1 MDEFQIGLVASLDSS
16 KSKQQLNSD
25 IEALKKQLTTVEVQ
39 AKLGKD
45 VVTNLTQQLNAV
57 QINLNNVKVDQT
69 AINNMISQFNT
80 ALGKVNIN
88 LGNINTNGATQSAQK
103 TGQQIGNQ
111 LGNSINQSLQAN
123 LNHVKQDIQNIFSSF
138 SVQKLNN
145 ADIFKNFNLNRAKI
159 DPSVTKDV
167 QSLTAEINKLAR
179 EALKTNSDSAWEG
192 ITQKISNLSDV
203 LNKFGATRDLSGFKE
218 QMDLLDYF
226 QGKKIFVGD
235 KAEAIQST
243 GMSIRELN
251 NQFRNL
257 GVTFTTVENGS
268 TKLDEIWSELF
279 NIKPNFQGIN
289 SFGDQINA
297 VVNELKI
304 AKEAMYGDSNLMPA
318 QRTGATTTYLNTW
331 LEMLE
336 KLSQRIEIL
345 KTEQVNLQNQMAQAS
360 NNATNAVVANQQKQQ
375 QAYQQTGS
383 AIQAV
388 TSNTSVIGNMPKEAS
403 DIGDAKDQ
411 LSQLLQNEKAVIA
424 TTQHFDN
431 DGMMRAFTLNVKRAT
446 GEVESL
452 NYAFRQI
459 TDNNGNVTDTYF
471 ENTSSHLNESGAI
484 KQMEAIEKAFS
495 DYTTKIAKFKSTNA
509 EILSGLDTP
518 LKDFET
524 KLAGLKTGAS
534 TVNEVKSAFNSLNTE
549 AAKITQNFSK
559 QLSPIDRAVSKIANG
574 SETIKGLRAEL
585 KGLDNTPKNL
595 SKELNQCATALQKVK
610 DIEAKEGRTENWSK
624 AYKQWVESI
633 DAVTSKIK
641 TLKKEQSNVASTQ
654 VFNTSDLKANNIAY
668 MSKVHNTIEKQM
680 VEINRLANANGWS
693 GVKVTG
699 VEEASGKIQKLTLT
713 VRDAEGALKQFNMQR
728 EKIQGNGKAQ
738 AGLVQ
743 TGDVKVLETAVQ
755 YAEKLKSIETS
766 MGQFGNTTTSITNLE
781 NSFTKLGLSTD
792 EVSSKMESVKT
803 EYATLQ
809 NMMSSGASS
818 NEIVNQF
825 EKVNSVLKETQN
837 SLKQTKAEYS
847 LLATEYQRLTLANDI
862 EEWNQKNTAAT
873 REVIAQN
880 ETYISSLRDL
890 DVSMTKV
897 EHNNIATSFKQTEN
911 SMRALNKLGASFSN
925 QLRQAI
931 DSFKV
936 WISATTVVMGAV
948 NLIRQI
954 PTVVNEL
961 DTALVDL
968 RKTTTMTDAQLKE
981 FYTDAPSIAKEMG
994 VGTKAIIEQASAWS
1008 RLGYSSKNAATKMA
1022 KYSAMFKTISPGM
1035 NLDEATDGLVS
1046 IMKAFNIGNEN
1057 VDDVVDGIMSKI
1069 NVVGNTQA
1077 VDNSDIVD
1085 FLTRSSSAM
1094 AEANNTLEQTISLG
1108 TAATEITRDSASV
1121 GNALKTISMRVRGY
1135 DEETET
1141 YTGDVEQLSGAI
1153 ANLTK
1158 TTKTPGGISLFTDS
1172 SKQTFKSTYDL
1183 LKEISQ
1189 IYSQLSDKNQAQLLE
1204 VLAGKRQ
1211 GQIVASII
1219 DNFSAAEKSMQSMA
1233 NSAGNAQAE
1242 MDVAMDS
1249 IDAKANKLKQTGVAI
1264 SENLLSRDNAKT
1276 VLEVANGIAEGFEL
1290 ATKHLGLFKTALLG
1304 LSVVGSVKNIGL
1316 FKTTKNDSET
1326 SLSGQKIV
1334 TAFTSRKIA
1343 QEEATKQTAL
1353 DIECL
1358 QKYEAECQKGSV
1370 STETFSNTMKGA
1382 SVEAQKY
1389 AVNIKNGTGSA
1400 QTFATNQ
1407 KAIQTSVSKTG
1418 VASKVAAVG
1427 LNIFK
1432 TALNMGIMLG
1442 VSELITGVI
1451 ELATYSDKL
1460 ADSAQSLG
1468 NDFKDSEND
1477 ISDYKDRIQ
1486 ELNDKINDSSTP
1498 YADVIQARKD
1508 LMTIQNEMIEKY
1520 GDEKGAIEDITNAV
1534 KGQADAFNNL
1544 NMTQYN
1550 KMVNDFNKS
1559 GGIVG
1564 KIQNSFV
1571 GSNFEQM
1578 KEKEKSYSDKIDMS
1592 YNSELDDYIK
1602 SLGAKQVI
1610 SDRGS
1615 YFELNGTLEEVYESM
1630 KSIQEVANQL
1640 GEDKYANRLS
1650 DQINDAQELTD
1661 KYKDM
1666 YDAYVLYE
1674 QVLKDTD
1681 YSSAYQQAMS
1691 DYQNYQK
1698 QATENGLD
1706 SEEAKQA
1713 SEQYAQNM
1721 SKAIQKALENGD
1733 NEVANYFESLYPD
1746 LQSIVETWK
1755 FKAKITPEWD
1765 NGSTNANY
1773 DKKTDKEMKEALGA
1787 FNNAEEIKN
1796 FNSDT
1801 ATKEQQNAMTT
1812 LQKIAEQNFHN
1823 NIDALV
1829 DAAIALYGLETQGEQ
1844 DFIDKLNGKSLSNN
1858 KKKNQ
1863 KRKQEDLTAGA
1874 SATMSNASKKVDNK
1888 TAKEFYNSLTSD
1900 EDKALVVSDDF
1911 NRVLAQQTG
1920 TLENGKYSVNSYTNA
1935 LKQLKDAQDGANGSA
1950 SELSISDSI
1959 TKIDDLQTKMKDLD
1973 NIMADFVSGDGIDV
1987 SNLSGIVDSFQKMK
2001 DAGQDIDMTNVENAI
2016 KQISDASSLK
2026 EAQSALDSLCTEY
2039 VYASGVLDGLTD
2051 SNASLIAE
2059 RLKGIGVANAEQ
2071 IVEQQLEAQ
2080 KLATKVETEGLTD
2093 ATLAEI
2099 QAYMEEKGY
2108 SEQAQQALYQL
2119 LLTKIDIA
2127 NNPINTASDIQQ
2139 LINLANAAG
2148 TASNYVEKL
2157 QRLLNMMN
2165 GINTYTNAA
2174 TDINDAKKQQ
2184 RDEQAYYRHAEKQG
2198 KKSNG
2203 KYETVDEYAL
2213 AKANEYAQAIKNV
2226 TQTKLNANNF
2236 ITKPHYGGGS
2246 ATRKAQD
2253 KANKDKG
2260 SEKEPTKKDY
2270 DWIETL
2276 ISRINRQV
2284 TNLGKTVSAT
2294 YKTWSTRNNAL
2305 AQELGAVNQQISAE
2319 QQAYNKYMQLANSV
2333 GLPEGYASL
2342 VRNGTIDV
2350 STIQD
2355 DDLNNKIE
2363 KYRSY
2368 YESAL
2373 SASDAIQDLQ
2383 DKLAELAKTKFDNIS
2398 SDFEAQ
2404 IDQIKHSTTMYQS
2417 YIDQVEAED
2426 AIPVRSY
2433 YENMIANEQQTI
2445 GRLKDEYSQ
2454 LTNAMNEALN
2464 TGRIQAYSEEWYN
2477 MKASINSVDEA
2488 IQDANKSIIEY
2499 TKSMKELSKTKFNKI
2514 STAYENAS
2522 GFNDHAKNMYNGLI
2536 DQADAEGRFASKDYY
2551 SALMDMEKLNI
2562 KTLTQESNDLHKSL
2576 QEAMNK
2582 GDIEEYSDDW
2592 YEMMGKINDVDEAI
2606 MDANKSLTEY
2616 GNSMRQLDWDLF
2628 DKQEDYISKIQE
2640 ESDFLVDLMS
2650 NQKLYDDDTGKD
2662 TKYATAIKGL
2672 HVVNYD
2678 VYKAQAQDYA
2688 KEIEKINKDLADDPN
2703 NMKLIERKQELIKAQ
2718 QDAIANAS
2726 QEKQAIKSLI
2736 KDGIDAQLDA
2746 LQKLIE
2752 KYKDSLQATK
2762 DLYDYEKNV
2771 KEQTDNLAAL
2781 QKQWQAL
2788 GGDNS
2793 EETQSKI
2800 QQLDQQIK
2808 DAKSDLEDTEYQ
2820 QYLSDQEQLLDTFY
2834 DETEEWLN
2842 SRLDDLDG
2850 LIQQVIDDTNANSG
2864 NISQTITDTTNG
2876 VGYTLTGAMATIWGT
2891 TDTNLTN
2898 NLGSVSNNITGAI
2911 GTIGSGLQ
2919 NIGANTNNAVN
2930 GIKGLVQQLV
2940 DDAKKR
2946 AEAEEAAR
2954 KAAEAAKKAAEEA
2967 KKKAEEA
2974 AKQKTPTVPT
2984 GGTPSGGGGNNGGGN
2999 PSSGGSSSGGSSG
3012 GGNGAWGSWFIHQAD
3027 SYPKNRLDINNSVV
3041 DRLKYRDIKS
3051 DFNTR
3056 KSYFYA
3062 MGGTGNYRG
3071 SASQNR
3077 WMVEQMKAHGY
3088 SKGGTI
3094 GSLIKRT
3101 GEDGFILAR
3110 TGEEILSEK
3119 KLALLRD
3126 ALQYVPQ
3133 NIPSMNITP
3142 TLPKFNGNQNMNV
3155 NIELGGITM
3164 NGVNDVETMGQQIR
3178 DTVSNDVR
3186 TQKFLKTFI
3195 YKDNNEYKKYR

>member
-1 MDEFQIGLVASLDSS
+1 MSEFQIGLVASLDSS

-80 ALGKVNIN
+80 AFSKVNIN

-159 DPSVTKDV
+159 NPSVTKDV

-268 TKLDEIWSELF
+268 TKLDQIWSGLF
-279 NIKPNFQGIN
+279 NIKPNFQGID

-318 QRTGATTTYLNTW
+318 QSTGAITTYLNTW

-336 KLSQRIEIL
+336 KLSQKIEIL

-360 NNATNAVVANQQKQQ
+360 KNATNTVVANQQKQQ

-403 DIGDAKDQ
+403 DIGDAKNQ

-452 NYAFRQI
+452 NYAFRQV

-471 ENTSSHLNESGAI
+471 ENTSSHLNDSGAI
-484 KQMEAIEKAFS
+484 KQIDAIEKAFS

-549 AAKITQNFSK
+549 VAKITQNFSK

-585 KGLDNTPKNL
+585 KGLDNAPKDL
-595 SKELNQCATALQKVK
+595 SKELNQCAKALQKVK
-610 DIEAKEGRTENWSK
+610 DIEANEGRTENWSK
-624 AYKQWVESI
+624 AYKQWAESI

-654 VFNTSDLKANNIAY
+654 VFNTSDLKANNITY
-668 MSKVHNTIEKQM
+668 MSKVHNTIEKHM

-693 GVKVTG
+693 DVKVTG

-766 MGQFGNTTTSITNLE
+766 MGQFGNTTTSIENLE
-781 NSFTKLGLSTD
+781 TSFTKLGFSTD
-792 EVSSKMESVKT
+792 EVSSKMEAVKT

-809 NMMSSGASS
+809 NMMSNGASG

-825 EKVNSVLKETQN
+825 EKVNSVLQETQN

-880 ETYISSLRDL
+880 EIYISSLRDL
-890 DVSMTKV
+890 DVAMTKV

-925 QLRQAI
+925 QFRQAI

-936 WISATTVVMGAV
+936 WVSATTVVMSAV

-981 FYTDAPSIAKEMG
+981 FYTDAPNIAKQMG

-1035 NLDEATDGLVS
+1035 NLDDATDGLVS
-1046 IMKAFNIGNEN
+1046 VMKAFNIGNEN

-1069 NVVGNTQA
+1069 NIVGNTQA
-1077 VDNSDIVD
+1077 VDNSDIVN

-1094 AEANNTLEQTISLG
+1094 AEANNTLEQTIALG
-1108 TAATEITRDSASV
+1108 TAATEITRDSDSV

-1135 DEETET
+1135 DEETEA
-1141 YTGDVEQLSGAI
+1141 YTGDVEQLSGVI

-1158 TTKTPGGISLFTDS
+1158 TAKTPGGISLFTDS
-1172 SKQTFKSTYDL
+1172 SKQTFKSTYVL

-1211 GQIVASII
+1211 GQIVASIV
-1219 DNFSAAEKSMQSMA
+1219 DNFSAAEKSMNSMA

-1249 IDAKANKLKQTGVAI
+1249 IDTKANKLKQTGVAI

-1343 QEEATKQTAL
+1343 QEEAAKQTAL

-1358 QKYEAECQKGSV
+1358 QRYEAECQKGSV
-1370 STETFSNTMKGA
+1370 STETFATTMKGA

-1407 KAIQTSVSKTG
+1407 KAIQTSVTKTG

-1460 ADSAQSLG
+1460 ADSVQSLG

-1520 GDEKGAIEDITNAV
+1520 GDEKGAIEDITNAI

-1544 NMTQYN
+1544 NITQYN
-1550 KMVNDFNKS
+1550 KMVNDFNKT

-1564 KIQNSFV
+1564 KIQNAFV

-1578 KEKEKSYSDKIDMS
+1578 KKNEKSYSDKIDMS
-1592 YNSELDDYIK
+1592 YNSELDNYIK
-1602 SLGAKQVI
+1602 SLGAKQVM

-1615 YFELNGTLEEVYESM
+1615 YFELNGTLEEVYEKM
-1630 KSIQEVANQL
+1630 QSIQEVANQL

-1650 DQINDAQELTD
+1650 DQINDAKELTD

-1681 YSSAYQQAMS
+1681 YSSAYQKAMS

-1698 QATENGLD
+1698 QATENGFD

-1721 SKAIQKALENGD
+1721 SEAIQKALENGD
-1733 NEVANYFESLYPD
+1733 DEVANYFESLYPD

-1755 FKAKITPEWD
+1755 FKAKIIPEWD
-1765 NGSTNANY
+1765 DGSTNDNY

-1796 FNSDT
+1796 FNSET
-1801 ATKEQQNAMTT
+1801 ATNEQKNAMTT

-1823 NIDALV
+1823 DIDALV

-1858 KKKNQ
+1858 KKRN
-1863 KRKQEDLTAGA
+1863 QEDLTAGV
-1874 SATMSNASKKVDNK
+1874 SATMSNATSKSNTTFNNKVDNK

-1950 SELSISDSI
+1950 SELSISDAI

-1973 NIMADFVSGDGIDV
+1973 GIMADFVSGDGIDV

-2001 DAGQDIDMTNVENAI
+2001 DAGQDVDMTNVENAI

-2039 VYASGVLDGLTD
+2039 VYTSGVLDGLTD

-2093 ATLAEI
+2093 ATFAEI

-2246 ATRKAQD
+2246 VTRKAQD
-2253 KANKDKG
+2253 KANKNKN

-2284 TNLGKTVSAT
+2284 SNLGKTVSAT

-2305 AQELGAVNQQISAE
+2305 AQELNAVNGEISTQQA
-2319 QQAYNKYMQLANSV
+2319 AYNKYMQLANSV
-2333 GLPEGYASL
+2333 GLSENYASL

-2350 STIQD
+2350 STIAD
-2355 DDLNNKIE
+2355 DDLNDKIE
-2363 KYRSY
+2363 KYKEY
-2368 YESAL
+2368 YEAAL
-2373 SASDAIQDLQ
+2373 ECSDKVQDLR
-2383 DKLAELAKTKFDNIS
+2383 DNLADLAKTKFDNIS
-2398 SDFEAQ
+2398 SEYEAQ
-2404 IDQIKHSTTMYQS
+2404 LKQIDHSINVYDKMIDTAETQG
-2417 YIDQVEAED
+2417 YIASQK
-2426 AIPVRSY
+2426 Y
-2433 YENMIANEQQTI
+2433 YNALISTEGSNISKLQLQ
-2445 GRLKDEYSQ
+2445 YSS
-2454 LTNAMNEALN
+2454 LTSARNEAMKAGN
-2464 TGRIQAYSEEWYN
+2464 IAKYSEEWYS
-2477 MKASINSVDEA
+2477 MTDSINSVEEA
-2488 IQDANKSIIEY
+2488 IQDANKSLIEY
-2499 TKSMKELSKTKFNKI
+2499 
-2514 STAYENAS
+2514 
-2522 GFNDHAKNMYNGLI
+2522 KNNL
-2536 DQADAEGRFASKDYY
+2536 
-2551 SALMDMEKLNI
+2551 
-2562 KTLTQESNDLHKSL
+2562 
-2576 QEAMNK
+2576 
-2582 GDIEEYSDDW
+2582 
-2592 YEMMGKINDVDEAI
+2592 
-2606 MDANKSLTEY
+2606 
-2616 GNSMRQLDWDLF
+2616 RQVNWDFF
-2628 DKQEDYISKIQE
+2628 DKQEDYISKLQD
-2640 ESDFLVDLMS
+2640 ESDWLIDLITTE
-2650 NQKLYDDDTGKD
+2650 NKLFNSDNGKI
-2662 TKYATAIKGL
+2662 TSSGKAVEGL
-2672 HVVNYD
+2672 HAINYNA
-2678 VYKAQAQDYA
+2678 YMTQADDYA
-2688 KEIEKINKDLADDPN
+2688 KEIKKIDAEIANDPAN
-2703 NMKLIERKQELIKAQ
+2703 TTLIERRQELLEQQRDMIKSAE
-2718 QDAIANAS
+2718 D
-2726 QEKQAIKSLI
+2726 EKSAIKDLVS
-2736 KDGIDAQLDA
+2736 DGYDA
-2746 LQKLIE
+2746 LSKALKKIADNYLDTLNAQ
-2752 KYKDSLQATK
+2752 K
-2762 DLYDYEKNV
+2762 DLYDYAKTIR
-2771 KEQTDNLAAL
+2771 EQTKAVA
-2781 QKQWQAL
+2781 QYEKQLEAIKN
-2788 GGDNS
+2788 DTS
-2793 EETQSKI
+2793 EETKAQI
-2800 QQLDQQIK
+2800 QQIK
-2808 DAKSDLEDTEYQ
+2808 VKLEDAKQDLADSEYNQWISDQQNIVDTFESDLED
-2820 QYLSDQEQLLDTFY
+2820 
-2834 DETEEWLN
+2834 WIN
-2842 SRLDDLDG
+2842 SRLDDLDE
-2850 LIQQVIDDTNANSG
+2850 LVQNVIDQTNTSASEINDVIEKEAG
-2864 NISQTITDTTNG
+2864 D
-2876 VGYTLTGAMATIWGT
+2876 VGYTVSDAISKVMDVDSTNGTNMVNFYDKTFPNEMTTTRNSIDAIKNLLQAMKDAADKKAQEEIKKQQAAQQAISKPASSSSSSS
-2891 TDTNLTN
+2891 NSSSN
-2898 NLGSVSNNITGAI
+2898 SNSSNN
-2911 GTIGSGLQ
+2911 S
-2919 NIGANTNNAVN
+2919 
-2930 GIKGLVQQLV
+2930 
-2940 DDAKKR
+2940 
-2946 AEAEEAAR
+2946 
-2954 KAAEAAKKAAEEA
+2954 
-2967 KKKAEEA
+2967 
-2974 AKQKTPTVPT
+2974 
-2984 GGTPSGGGGNNGGGN
+2984 
-2999 PSSGGSSSGGSSG
+2999 GSSSSNSG
-3012 GGNGAWGSWFIHQAD
+3012 WGSWFVHKAD
-3027 SYPKNRLDINNSVV
+3027 SYPKSKLRINSSIV
-3041 DRLKYRDIKS
+3041 DRLKLHNFDSSQSARAGYYK
-3051 DFNTR
+3051 
-3056 KSYFYA
+3056 A
-3062 MGGTGNYRG
+3062 MGGSGTYVG
-3071 SASQNR
+3071 SASQNT
-3077 WMVEQMKAHGY
+3077 WMISEMRKHGF
-3088 SKGGTI
+3088 KQGGTI
-3094 GSLIKRT
+3094 GKLIRSA
-3101 GEDGFILAR
+3101 GEDGFVLAR
-3110 TGEEILSEK
+3110 TGEEILSKEK
-3119 KLALLRD
+3119 LIMLKD
-3126 ALQYVPQ
+3126 ALQYIPQ
-3133 NIPSMNITP
+3133 NYNIASTS
-3142 TLPKFNGNQNMNV
+3142 LPKFTQKASNSSV
-3155 NIELGGITM
+3155 DVKVDFGGITM
-3164 NGVNDVETMGQQIR
+3164 NGVNNPEEFVTELQKSKRFEKIVQSITVDTAMGKN
-3178 DTVSNDVR
+3178 S
-3186 TQKFLKTFI
+3186 LG
-3195 YKDNNEYKKYR
+3195 KYRF

>member
-1 MDEFQIGLVASLDSS
+1 MNEFQIGLVASLDSS

-25 IEALKKQLTTVEVQ
+25 IEALKKQLTTVEIQ
-39 AKLGKD
+39 AKLGKN

-80 ALGKVNIN
+80 AFSKVNIN

-159 DPSVTKDV
+159 DPSITKDV

-203 LNKFGATRDLSGFKE
+203 LNKFGTTRDLSGFKE

-243 GMSIRELN
+243 GLSIRELN

-268 TKLDEIWSELF
+268 TKLDQIWSELF
-279 NIKPNFQGIN
+279 NIKPNFQGID

-318 QRTGATTTYLNTW
+318 QSTGATATYLNAW

-336 KLSQRIEIL
+336 KLSQKIEIL

-360 NNATNAVVANQQKQQ
+360 NNATNTVVANQQKQQ

-388 TSNTSVIGNMPKEAS
+388 TSNTPVIGNMPKEAS
-403 DIGDAKDQ
+403 DIGDAKNQ

-471 ENTSSHLNESGAI
+471 ENTSSHLNDSGAI
-484 KQMEAIEKAFS
+484 KQIDAIEKAFS

-524 KLAGLKTGAS
+524 KLAGLKAGAN

-585 KGLDNTPKNL
+585 KGLDNAPKDL
-595 SKELNQCATALQKVK
+595 SKELNQCVTALQKVK

-624 AYKQWVESI
+624 AYKQWAESI

-693 GVKVTG
+693 DVKVTG

-743 TGDVKVLETAVQ
+743 TGDVRVLETAVQ

-792 EVSSKMESVKT
+792 EVNSKMESVKT

-809 NMMSSGASS
+809 NMMSNGASG

-825 EKVNSVLKETQN
+825 EKVNSVLAETQN

-890 DVSMTKV
+890 DVAITKV

-925 QLRQAI
+925 QFRQAI

-936 WISATTVVMGAV
+936 WVSATTVVMSAV

-981 FYTDAPSIAKEMG
+981 FYTDAPNIAKQMG
-994 VGTKAIIEQASAWS
+994 IGTKAIIEQASAWS
-1008 RLGYSSKNAATKMA
+1008 RLGYSSKDAATKMA

-1035 NLDEATDGLVS
+1035 SIDDATNGLVS
-1046 IMKAFNIGNEN
+1046 VMKAFNIGNEN

-1069 NVVGNTQA
+1069 NIVGNTQA
-1077 VDNSDIVD
+1077 VDNSDIVN

-1094 AEANNTLEQTISLG
+1094 AEANNTLEQTIALG
-1108 TAATEITRDSASV
+1108 TAATEITRDSDSV

-1135 DEETET
+1135 DEETEA
-1141 YTGDVEQLSGAI
+1141 YTGDVEQLSGVI

-1158 TTKTPGGISLFTDS
+1158 TAKTPGGISLFTDS
-1172 SKQTFKSTYDL
+1172 SKQTFKSTYVL

-1204 VLAGKRQ
+1204 ALAGKRQ

-1334 TAFTSRKIA
+1334 TAFTARKIA
-1343 QEEATKQTAL
+1343 QEEATRQL
-1353 DIECL
+1353 EIDIQCL
-1358 QKYEAECQKGSV
+1358 RNYEAECQKGSV

-1382 SVEAQKY
+1382 SIEAQKY
-1389 AVNIKNGTGSA
+1389 ATNIKNGTGSA

-1407 KAIQTSVSKTG
+1407 KAIQTSVTKTG

-1477 ISDYKDRIQ
+1477 ISGYKDRIQ

-1520 GDEKGAIEDITNAV
+1520 GDEKGAIEDITNAI

-1550 KMVNDFNKS
+1550 KMVNDFNKT

-1564 KIQNSFV
+1564 KIQNAFA

-1578 KEKEKSYSDKIDMS
+1578 KKNEKSYSDKIDMS
-1592 YNSELDDYIK
+1592 YNSDLDNYIK

-1615 YFELNGTLEEVYESM
+1615 YFELNGTLEEVYEKM

-1681 YSSAYQQAMS
+1681 YSSAYQKAMS

-1706 SEEAKQA
+1706 SEEAKKA

-1721 SKAIQKALENGD
+1721 SEAIQKAIENGD
-1733 NEVANYFESLYPD
+1733 DEVANYFESLYPD

-1765 NGSTNANY
+1765 DGSTNDNY
-1773 DKKTDKEMKEALGA
+1773 DKETDKEMKEALGV
-1787 FNNAEEIKN
+1787 FNNAEEIKS
-1796 FNSDT
+1796 FNSET
-1801 ATKEQQNAMTT
+1801 ATKEQKNAMTT

-1823 NIDALV
+1823 DIDALV

-1858 KKKNQ
+1858 KK
-1863 KRKQEDLTAGA
+1863 RKQEDNLTAGA
-1874 SATMSNASKKVDNK
+1874 SATMSNATSKSNITSNNKVDNK

-1935 LKQLKDAQDGANGSA
+1935 LKQLKDAQDGANDSA
-1950 SELSISDSI
+1950 SELSISDAI

-1973 NIMADFVSGDGIDV
+1973 GIMADFVSGDGIDV

-2001 DAGQDIDMTNVENAI
+2001 DAGQDVDMTNVENAI

-2080 KLATKVETEGLTD
+2080 KLATKIETEGLTD

-2099 QAYMEEKGY
+2099 QAYMDEQGY

-2119 LLTKIDIA
+2119 LLTKIDIN

-2148 TASNYVEKL
+2148 AAKNYVLAL
-2157 QRLLNMMN
+2157 QNILANLGAKTPKKYVNS
-2165 GINTYTNAA
+2165 A
-2174 TDINDAKKQQ
+2174 TDSNSMKQETILKQKMKNYDTVEDWGYADATKIFNYIQS
-2184 RDEQAYYRHAEKQG
+2184 D
-2198 KKSNG
+2198 
-2203 KYETVDEYAL
+2203 
-2213 AKANEYAQAIKNV
+2213 IKNN
-2226 TQTKLNANNF
+2226 KLNANNF

-2246 ATRKAQD
+2246 STRSAQN
-2253 KANKDKG
+2253 KANKSGGSGSKGGGSG

-2284 TNLGKTVSAT
+2284 SNLGKTVSAT

-2305 AQELGAVNQQISAE
+2305 AQELNTVNGEISTQQA
-2319 QQAYNKYMQLANSV
+2319 AYNKYMQLANSV
-2333 GLPEGYASL
+2333 GLSENYASL
-2342 VRNGTIDV
+2342 VRNGTLDV

-2363 KYRSY
+2363 KYQNY
-2368 YESAL
+2368 YNKAL
-2373 SASDAIQDLQ
+2373 EASDAVQDLQ
-2383 DKLAELAKTKFDNIS
+2383 DKLAELAKTKFDNVNS
-2398 SDFEAQ
+2398 EYEAQ
-2404 IDQIKHSTTMYQS
+2404 LKQIDHSINVYDKMIDTAETQG
-2417 YIDQVEAED
+2417 YIASQK
-2426 AIPVRSY
+2426 Y
-2433 YENMIANEQQTI
+2433 YNALISTESSNISKLQLQ
-2445 GRLKDEYSQ
+2445 YSS
-2454 LTNAMNEALN
+2454 LTSARNEAMKAGN
-2464 TGRIQAYSEEWYN
+2464 ISKYSEEWYS
-2477 MKASINSVDEA
+2477 MTDSINSVEEA
-2488 IQDANKSIIEY
+2488 IQDANKSLIEY
-2499 TKSMKELSKTKFNKI
+2499 
-2514 STAYENAS
+2514 
-2522 GFNDHAKNMYNGLI
+2522 KNNL
-2536 DQADAEGRFASKDYY
+2536 
-2551 SALMDMEKLNI
+2551 
-2562 KTLTQESNDLHKSL
+2562 
-2576 QEAMNK
+2576 
-2582 GDIEEYSDDW
+2582 
-2592 YEMMGKINDVDEAI
+2592 
-2606 MDANKSLTEY
+2606 
-2616 GNSMRQLDWDLF
+2616 RQVKWDFF
-2628 DKQEDYISKIQE
+2628 DKQEDYISKLQD
-2640 ESDFLVDLMS
+2640 ESDWLIDLITTE
-2650 NQKLYDDDTGKD
+2650 NKLFNSDNGKI
-2662 TKYATAIKGL
+2662 TSSGKAVEGL
-2672 HVVNYD
+2672 HAINYNA
-2678 VYKAQAQDYA
+2678 YMTQADDYA
-2688 KEIEKINKDLADDPN
+2688 KEIKKIDAEIANDPAN
-2703 NMKLIERKQELIKAQ
+2703 TTLIERRQELLEQQRDMIKSAE
-2718 QDAIANAS
+2718 D
-2726 QEKQAIKSLI
+2726 EKSAIKDLVS
-2736 KDGIDAQLDA
+2736 DGYDALSEALKKIADNYLDA
-2746 LQKLIE
+2746 LNAQ
-2752 KYKDSLQATK
+2752 K
-2762 DLYDYEKNV
+2762 DLYDYAKTIR
-2771 KEQTDNLAAL
+2771 EQTKAVA
-2781 QKQWQAL
+2781 QYEKQLEAIKN
-2788 GGDNS
+2788 DTS
-2793 EETQSKI
+2793 EETKAQI
-2800 QQLDQQIK
+2800 QQIK
-2808 DAKSDLEDTEYQ
+2808 VKLEDAKQDLADSEYNQWISDQQNIVDTFESELED
-2820 QYLSDQEQLLDTFY
+2820 
-2834 DETEEWLN
+2834 WIN
-2842 SRLDDLDG
+2842 SRLDDLDE
-2850 LIQQVIDDTNANSG
+2850 LVQNVIDQTNTSASEINDVIEKEAG
-2864 NISQTITDTTNG
+2864 D
-2876 VGYTLTGAMATIWGT
+2876 VGYTVSDAISKVMDVDSTNGTNMVNFYDKTFPNEMTTTRNSIDAIKNLLQAM
-2891 TDTNLTN
+2891 
-2898 NLGSVSNNITGAI
+2898 
-2911 GTIGSGLQ
+2911 
-2919 NIGANTNNAVN
+2919 
-2930 GIKGLVQQLV
+2930 K
-2940 DDAKKR
+2940 DA
-2946 AEAEEAAR
+2946 AD
-2954 KAAEAAKKAAEEA
+2954 KKAREEI
-2967 KKKAEEA
+2967 KRQQA
-2974 AKQKTPTVPT
+2974 AQQAISRPA
-2984 GGTPSGGGGNNGGGN
+2984 
-2999 PSSGGSSSGGSSG
+2999 SSSSSSSSSFNSNSSNSGSSSGSSG
-3012 GGNGAWGSWFIHQAD
+3012 WGSWFVHKAD
-3027 SYPKNRLDINNSVV
+3027 SYPKSKLRINSSIV
-3041 DRLKYRDIKS
+3041 DRLKLHNFDSSQSARSGYYK
-3051 DFNTR
+3051 
-3056 KSYFYA
+3056 A
-3062 MGGTGNYRG
+3062 MGGSGTYVG
-3071 SASQNR
+3071 SASQNN
-3077 WMVEQMKAHGY
+3077 WMISEMKKHGF
-3088 SKGGTI
+3088 KQGGTI
-3094 GSLIKRT
+3094 GKLIRST
-3101 GEDGFILAR
+3101 GEDGFVLAR
-3110 TGEEILSEK
+3110 TGEEILSKEK
-3119 KLALLRD
+3119 LIMLKD
-3126 ALQYVPQ
+3126 ALQYIPQ
-3133 NIPSMNITP
+3133 NFNIASTS
-3142 TLPKFNGNQNMNV
+3142 LPKFTQKASNSSV
-3155 NIELGGITM
+3155 DVKVDFGGITM
-3164 NGVNDVETMGQQIR
+3164 NGVNNPEEFVTELQKSKRFEKIVQSITVDTAMGKN
-3178 DTVSNDVR
+3178 S
-3186 TQKFLKTFI
+3186 LG
-3195 YKDNNEYKKYR
+3195 KYRF

>member
-624 AYKQWVESI
+624 AYKQWAESI

-880 ETYISSLRDL
+880 ERYISSLRDL
-890 DVSMTKV
+890 DVAMTKV

-981 FYTDAPSIAKEMG
+981 FYTDAPNIAKEMG
-994 VGTKAIIEQASAWS
+994 VTTKSIIEQASAWS

-1035 NLDEATDGLVS
+1035 SLDDATDGLVS
-1046 IMKAFNIGNEN
+1046 VMKAFNIGNEN

-1094 AEANNTLEQTISLG
+1094 AEANNTLEQTIALG
-1108 TAATEITRDSASV
+1108 TAATEITRGSDSV

-1135 DEETET
+1135 DEQTEA

-1158 TTKTPGGISLFTDS
+1158 TAKTPGGISLFTDS

-1290 ATKHLGLFKTALLG
+1290 ATMHLGLFKTALLG

-1358 QKYEAECQKGSV
+1358 QRYEAECQKGSV
-1370 STETFSNTMKGA
+1370 STETFATTMKGA

-1407 KAIQTSVSKTG
+1407 KAIQTSVAKTG

-1460 ADSAQSLG
+1460 AESAQSLG

-1615 YFELNGTLEEVYESM
+1615 YFELNGTLQEVYESM

-1721 SKAIQKALENGD
+1721 SEAIQKALENGD
-1733 NEVANYFESLYPD
+1733 DEVVNYFESLYPD

-1801 ATKEQQNAMTT
+1801 ATKEQKNAMTT

-1823 NIDALV
+1823 DIDALV

-2016 KQISDASSLK
+2016 KQISDASSLS

-2184 RDEQAYYRHAEKQG
+2184 RDEQAYYRHADKQG

-2260 SEKEPTKKDY
+2260 SGSEKEPTKKDY

-2284 TNLGKTVSAT
+2284 SNLGKTVSAT

-2355 DDLNNKIE
+2355 DDLNDKIE
-2363 KYRSY
+2363 KYKSY

-2373 SASDAIQDLQ
+2373 SASDVVQDLQ

-2606 MDANKSLTEY
+2606 MAANKSLTEY

-2718 QDAIANAS
+2718 QDAIANANN
-2726 QEKQAIKSLI
+2726 ERDAIKSLI

-2746 LQKLIE
+2746 LQKLID

-2781 QKQWQAL
+2781 QKQRQAL

-2808 DAKSDLEDTEYQ
+2808 DAKSDLKDTEYQ

-2834 DETEEWLN
+2834 DW
-2842 SRLDDLDG
+2842 
-2850 LIQQVIDDTNANSG
+2850 
-2864 NISQTITDTTNG
+2864 NIHYILVRYIPKGCN
-2876 VGYTLTGAMATIWGT
+2876 
-2891 TDTNLTN
+2891 
-2898 NLGSVSNNITGAI
+2898 VS
-2911 GTIGSGLQ
+2911 
-2919 NIGANTNNAVN
+2919 
-2930 GIKGLVQQLV
+2930 
-2940 DDAKKR
+2940 
-2946 AEAEEAAR
+2946 
-2954 KAAEAAKKAAEEA
+2954 
-2967 KKKAEEA
+2967 
-2974 AKQKTPTVPT
+2974 
-2984 GGTPSGGGGNNGGGN
+2984 
-2999 PSSGGSSSGGSSG
+2999 
-3012 GGNGAWGSWFIHQAD
+3012 F
-3027 SYPKNRLDINNSVV
+3027 
-3041 DRLKYRDIKS
+3041 
-3051 DFNTR
+3051 
-3056 KSYFYA
+3056 
-3062 MGGTGNYRG
+3062 
-3071 SASQNR
+3071 
-3077 WMVEQMKAHGY
+3077 
-3088 SKGGTI
+3088 
-3094 GSLIKRT
+3094 
-3101 GEDGFILAR
+3101 
-3110 TGEEILSEK
+3110 
-3119 KLALLRD
+3119 
-3126 ALQYVPQ
+3126 
-3133 NIPSMNITP
+3133 
-3142 TLPKFNGNQNMNV
+3142 
-3155 NIELGGITM
+3155 
-3164 NGVNDVETMGQQIR
+3164 
-3178 DTVSNDVR
+3178 
-3186 TQKFLKTFI
+3186 
-3195 YKDNNEYKKYR
+3195 

>member
-1 MDEFQIGLVASLDSS
+1 MSEFQIGLVASLDSS

-268 TKLDEIWSELF
+268 TKLDQIWSELF

-345 KTEQVNLQNQMAQAS
+345 KTEQTNLQNQMAQAS
-360 NNATNAVVANQQKQQ
+360 NNATNTVVANQQKQQ

-383 AIQAV
+383 AIQAA

-446 GEVESL
+446 GEIESL

-471 ENTSSHLNESGAI
+471 ENTSSHLNDSGAI
-484 KQMEAIEKAFS
+484 KQIEVIEKAFS

-534 TVNEVKSAFNSLNTE
+534 TVNEVKSALNSLNTE

-574 SETIKGLRAEL
+574 AEIIKGLRAEL
-585 KGLDNTPKNL
+585 KGLDNAPKDL
-595 SKELNQCATALQKVK
+595 SKELNQCAKSLQKVK
-610 DIEAKEGRTENWSK
+610 DIEANEGRTENWSK
-624 AYKQWVESI
+624 AYKQWAESI

-693 GVKVTG
+693 DVKVTG

-792 EVSSKMESVKT
+792 EISSKMEAVKT

-809 NMMSSGASS
+809 NMMGSGASG

-825 EKVNSVLKETQN
+825 EKVNSVLAETQN
-837 SLKQTKAEYS
+837 SFKQTKAEYS

-890 DVSMTKV
+890 DVAMTKV

-925 QLRQAI
+925 QFRQAI

-981 FYTDAPSIAKEMG
+981 FYTDAPKIAKEMG

-1135 DEETET
+1135 DEQTEA

-1158 TTKTPGGISLFTDS
+1158 TAKTPGGISLFTDS

-1233 NSAGNAQAE
+1233 DSAGNAQAE

-1276 VLEVANGIAEGFEL
+1276 VLEAANGIAEGFEL

-1304 LSVVGSVKNIGL
+1304 LSVVESVKNIGL

-1358 QKYEAECQKGSV
+1358 QRYEAECQKGSV
-1370 STETFSNTMKGA
+1370 STETFATTMKGA

-1407 KAIQTSVSKTG
+1407 KAIQTSVAKTG

-1460 ADSAQSLG
+1460 AESAQSLG

-1755 FKAKITPEWD
+1755 FKAKITPEWG

-1801 ATKEQQNAMTT
+1801 ATKEQKNAMTT

-1823 NIDALV
+1823 DIDVLV

-1863 KRKQEDLTAGA
+1863 KRKQEDNLTAGA
-1874 SATMSNASKKVDNK
+1874 SATTSNATSNKISTK

-1911 NRVLAQQTG
+1911 NRVLVQQTG
-1920 TLENGKYSVNSYTNA
+1920 TLENGKYSVDSYTNA
-1935 LKQLKDAQDGANGSA
+1935 LKQLKDAQDGANDSA

-1973 NIMADFVSGDGIDV
+1973 GIMADFVSGDGIDV

-2016 KQISDASSLK
+2016 KQISDASSLS

-2039 VYASGVLDGLTD
+2039 VYASGILDNVTESNAALIAKQLEGIGVTNAQTLVNARLEAQSLATANGIDDLTNAD
-2051 SNASLIAE
+2051 YSSIASLISLGEASDE
-2059 RLKGIGVANAEQ
+2059 ATSYLA
-2071 IVEQQLEAQ
+2071 QLAMAQ
-2080 KLATKVETEGLTD
+2080 FDITK
-2093 ATLAEI
+2093 
-2099 QAYMEEKGY
+2099 
-2108 SEQAQQALYQL
+2108 
-2119 LLTKIDIA
+2119 
-2127 NNPINTASDIQQ
+2127 NPINSKSDVDQI
-2139 LINLANAAG
+2139 IAIANAAG
-2148 TASNYVEKL
+2148 ASTTYVNALRTALNNLVGAKTKALGVATTKSKHEAFNNGGGGTLLDLAHSGSAVQISAGKATSGTLLETVNYESLVDQALSNI
-2157 QRLLNMMN
+2157 RD
-2165 GINTYTNAA
+2165 
-2174 TDINDAKKQQ
+2174 DINKNKLKASD
-2184 RDEQAYYRHAEKQG
+2184 YYSK
-2198 KKSNG
+2198 
-2203 KYETVDEYAL
+2203 
-2213 AKANEYAQAIKNV
+2213 
-2226 TQTKLNANNF
+2226 
-2236 ITKPHYGGGS
+2236 YGGGS
-2246 ATRKAQD
+2246 STKSAQN
-2253 KANKDKG
+2253 KANKSGGSGNKGSG

-2319 QQAYNKYMQLANSV
+2319 QQAYSKYMQLANSV

-2355 DDLNNKIE
+2355 DDLNDKIE

-2477 MKASINSVDEA
+2477 MRASINSVDEA

-2536 DQADAEGRFASKDYY
+2536 DQADAEGRFASNDYY

-2718 QDAIANAS
+2718 QDAITNANN
-2726 QEKQAIKSLI
+2726 ERDAIKSLI
-2736 KDGIDAQLDA
+2736 KDSYDAQLDA
-2746 LQKLIE
+2746 LQKLID

-2781 QKQWQAL
+2781 QKQRQAL

-2808 DAKSDLEDTEYQ
+2808 DAKSDLKDTEYQ

-2834 DETEEWLN
+2834 DW
-2842 SRLDDLDG
+2842 
-2850 LIQQVIDDTNANSG
+2850 
-2864 NISQTITDTTNG
+2864 NIHYILVRYIPKGCN
-2876 VGYTLTGAMATIWGT
+2876 
-2891 TDTNLTN
+2891 
-2898 NLGSVSNNITGAI
+2898 VS
-2911 GTIGSGLQ
+2911 
-2919 NIGANTNNAVN
+2919 
-2930 GIKGLVQQLV
+2930 
-2940 DDAKKR
+2940 
-2946 AEAEEAAR
+2946 
-2954 KAAEAAKKAAEEA
+2954 
-2967 KKKAEEA
+2967 
-2974 AKQKTPTVPT
+2974 
-2984 GGTPSGGGGNNGGGN
+2984 
-2999 PSSGGSSSGGSSG
+2999 
-3012 GGNGAWGSWFIHQAD
+3012 F
-3027 SYPKNRLDINNSVV
+3027 
-3041 DRLKYRDIKS
+3041 
-3051 DFNTR
+3051 
-3056 KSYFYA
+3056 
-3062 MGGTGNYRG
+3062 
-3071 SASQNR
+3071 
-3077 WMVEQMKAHGY
+3077 
-3088 SKGGTI
+3088 
-3094 GSLIKRT
+3094 
-3101 GEDGFILAR
+3101 
-3110 TGEEILSEK
+3110 
-3119 KLALLRD
+3119 
-3126 ALQYVPQ
+3126 
-3133 NIPSMNITP
+3133 
-3142 TLPKFNGNQNMNV
+3142 
-3155 NIELGGITM
+3155 
-3164 NGVNDVETMGQQIR
+3164 
-3178 DTVSNDVR
+3178 
-3186 TQKFLKTFI
+3186 
-3195 YKDNNEYKKYR
+3195 

>member
-1 MDEFQIGLVASLDSS
+1 MSEFQIGLVASLDSS

-80 ALGKVNIN
+80 AFSKVNIN

-103 TGQQIGNQ
+103 TGQHIGNQ

-159 DPSVTKDV
+159 DPSITKDV

-203 LNKFGATRDLSGFKE
+203 LNKFGTTRDLSGFKE

-243 GMSIRELN
+243 GLSIRELN

-268 TKLDEIWSELF
+268 TKLDQIWSELF

-289 SFGDQINA
+289 SFGDQINV

-318 QRTGATTTYLNTW
+318 QSTGATTTYLNTW

-345 KTEQVNLQNQMAQAS
+345 KTEQANLQNQMAQAS
-360 NNATNAVVANQQKQQ
+360 NNATNTVVANQQKQQ
-375 QAYQQTGS
+375 QAYQQT
-383 AIQAV
+383 AQAV
-388 TSNTSVIGNMPKEAS
+388 QAITSDQSVIKSGVGARAFDNV
-403 DIGDAKDQ
+403 DQAKQYFTDLMQ
-411 LSQLLQNEKAVIA
+411 SEKAVIA
-424 TTQHFDN
+424 TTERFGEN
-431 DGMMRAFTLNVKRAT
+431 NGLTAFSVNIKRAT

-452 NYAFRQI
+452 RYVI
-459 TDNNGNVTDTYF
+459 DSIKDDSGNVLSTFYRP
-471 ENTSSHLNESGAI
+471 SSSQLNDAGAI
-484 KQMEAIEKAFS
+484 KQIESIERAFS
-495 DYTTKIAKFKSTNA
+495 DYETRLAKFKSTNS

-518 LKDFET
+518 LKDFES
-524 KLAGLKTGAS
+524 KLSGLKNGVS
-534 TVNEVKSAFNSLNTE
+534 TINEVKTSFNALNSE

-559 QLSPIDRAVSKIANG
+559 QLSPIDRAVSKIAQG
-574 SETIKGLRAEL
+574 DEAIKSLRADF
-585 KGLDNTPKNL
+585 KGLDNAPKEIN
-595 SKELNQCATALQKVK
+595 KELNTCATLLQKVK
-610 DIEAKEGRTENWSK
+610 SIESQEGRTENWSK
-624 AYKQWVESI
+624 AYKDWASAI
-633 DAVTSKIK
+633 DSVSAKLN

-654 VFNTSDLKANNIAY
+654 IFNTSDLKANNVAY
-668 MSKVHNTIEKQM
+668 MSKVYNTIEKQM
-680 VEINRLANANGWS
+680 VEINRLANVKGWS
-693 GVKVTG
+693 DVKVSG

-743 TGDVKVLETAVQ
+743 TGDVRVLETAVQ
-755 YAEKLKSIETS
+755 YAEKLKSIEIS
-766 MGQFGNTTTSITNLE
+766 MGQFGNTTTSIANLE
-781 NSFTKLGLSTD
+781 TSFTKLGLSTD
-792 EVSSKMESVKT
+792 EVSSKMEAVKT

-809 NMMSSGASS
+809 NMMSNGASG

-825 EKVNSVLKETQN
+825 EKVNSVLAETQN

-890 DVSMTKV
+890 DVAMTKV

-925 QLRQAI
+925 QFRQAI

-936 WISATTVVMGAV
+936 WVSATTVVMSAV

-981 FYTDAPSIAKEMG
+981 FYTDAPNIAKQMG
-994 VGTKAIIEQASAWS
+994 IGTKAIIEQASAWS
-1008 RLGYSSKNAATKMA
+1008 RLGYSSKDAATKMA

-1035 NLDEATDGLVS
+1035 SIDDATNGLVS
-1046 IMKAFNIGNEN
+1046 VMKAFNIGNEN

-1069 NVVGNTQA
+1069 NIVGNTQA
-1077 VDNSDIVD
+1077 VDNSDIVN

-1094 AEANNTLEQTISLG
+1094 AEANNTLEQTIALG
-1108 TAATEITRDSASV
+1108 TAATEITRDSDSV

-1135 DEETET
+1135 DEETEA
-1141 YTGDVEQLSGAI
+1141 YTGDVEQLSGVI

-1158 TTKTPGGISLFTDS
+1158 TAKTPGGISLFTDS
-1172 SKQTFKSTYDL
+1172 SKQTFKSTYKL

-1204 VLAGKRQ
+1204 ALAGKRQ
-1211 GQIVASII
+1211 GQIVASIV

-1276 VLEVANGIAEGFEL
+1276 VLEVTNGIAEGFEL

-1334 TAFTSRKIA
+1334 TALTSRKIA

-1358 QKYEAECQKGSV
+1358 QRYEAECQKGSV
-1370 STETFSNTMKGA
+1370 STETFATTMKGA

-1407 KAIQTSVSKTG
+1407 KAIQTSVTKTG

-1477 ISDYKDRIQ
+1477 ISGYKDRIQ

-1520 GDEKGAIEDITNAV
+1520 GDEKGAIEDITNAI

-1550 KMVNDFNKS
+1550 KMVNDFNKT

-1564 KIQNSFV
+1564 KIQNAFA

-1578 KEKEKSYSDKIDMS
+1578 KKNEKSYSDKIDMS
-1592 YNSELDDYIK
+1592 YNSDLDNYIK

-1615 YFELNGTLEEVYESM
+1615 YFELNGTLEEVYEKM

-1681 YSSAYQQAMS
+1681 YSSAYQKAMS

-1706 SEEAKQA
+1706 SEEAKKA

-1721 SKAIQKALENGD
+1721 SEAIQKAIENGD
-1733 NEVANYFESLYPD
+1733 DEVANYFESLYPD

-1765 NGSTNANY
+1765 DGSTNDNY
-1773 DKKTDKEMKEALGA
+1773 DKETDKEMKEALGV
-1787 FNNAEEIKN
+1787 FNNAEEIKS
-1796 FNSDT
+1796 FNSET
-1801 ATKEQQNAMTT
+1801 ATKEQKNAMTT

-1823 NIDALV
+1823 DIDALV

-1858 KKKNQ
+1858 KK
-1863 KRKQEDLTAGA
+1863 RKQEDNLTAGA
-1874 SATMSNASKKVDNK
+1874 SATMSNATSKSNITSNNKVDNK

-1935 LKQLKDAQDGANGSA
+1935 LKQLKDAQDGANDSA
-1950 SELSISDSI
+1950 SELSISDAI

-1973 NIMADFVSGDGIDV
+1973 GIMADFVSGDGIDV

-2001 DAGQDIDMTNVENAI
+2001 DAGQDVDMTNVENAI

-2080 KLATKVETEGLTD
+2080 KLATKIETEGLTD

-2099 QAYMEEKGY
+2099 QAYMDEQGY

-2119 LLTKIDIA
+2119 LLTKIDIN

-2148 TASNYVEKL
+2148 AAKNYVLAL
-2157 QRLLNMMN
+2157 QNILANLGAKTPKKYVNS
-2165 GINTYTNAA
+2165 A
-2174 TDINDAKKQQ
+2174 TDSNSMKQETILKQKMKNYDTVEDWGYADATKIFNYIQS
-2184 RDEQAYYRHAEKQG
+2184 D
-2198 KKSNG
+2198 
-2203 KYETVDEYAL
+2203 
-2213 AKANEYAQAIKNV
+2213 IKNN
-2226 TQTKLNANNF
+2226 KLNANNF

-2246 ATRKAQD
+2246 STRSAQN
-2253 KANKDKG
+2253 KANKSGGSGSKG
-2260 SEKEPTKKDY
+2260 GGSGSKKEPTKKDY

-2284 TNLGKTVSAT
+2284 SNLGKTVSAT

-2305 AQELGAVNQQISAE
+2305 AQELGTVNQQISAE

-2355 DDLNNKIE
+2355 DDLNDKIE
-2363 KYRSY
+2363 KYKSY

-2373 SASDAIQDLQ
+2373 SASDAVQDLQ
-2383 DKLAELAKTKFDNIS
+2383 AKLAELAKTRFDNVNS
-2398 SDFEAQ
+2398 EYEAQ
-2404 IDQIKHSTTMYQS
+2404 LKQIDHSINVYDKMIDTAETQG
-2417 YIDQVEAED
+2417 YIASQK
-2426 AIPVRSY
+2426 Y
-2433 YENMIANEQQTI
+2433 YNALISTEGSNISKLQLQ
-2445 GRLKDEYSQ
+2445 YSS
-2454 LTNAMNEALN
+2454 LTSARNEAMKAGN
-2464 TGRIQAYSEEWYN
+2464 IAKYSEEWYS
-2477 MKASINSVDEA
+2477 MTDSINSVEEA
-2488 IQDANKSIIEY
+2488 IQDANKSLIEY
-2499 TKSMKELSKTKFNKI
+2499 
-2514 STAYENAS
+2514 
-2522 GFNDHAKNMYNGLI
+2522 KNNL
-2536 DQADAEGRFASKDYY
+2536 
-2551 SALMDMEKLNI
+2551 
-2562 KTLTQESNDLHKSL
+2562 
-2576 QEAMNK
+2576 
-2582 GDIEEYSDDW
+2582 
-2592 YEMMGKINDVDEAI
+2592 
-2606 MDANKSLTEY
+2606 
-2616 GNSMRQLDWDLF
+2616 RQVSWDLF
-2628 DKQEDYISKIQE
+2628 DKQEDYISKLQD
-2640 ESDFLVDLMS
+2640 ESDWLIDLITTE
-2650 NQKLYDDDTGKD
+2650 NKLFNSDNGKI
-2662 TKYATAIKGL
+2662 TSSGKAVEGL
-2672 HVVNYD
+2672 HAINYNA
-2678 VYKAQAQDYA
+2678 YMTQADDYA
-2688 KEIEKINKDLADDPN
+2688 KEIKKIDAEIANDPAN
-2703 NMKLIERKQELIKAQ
+2703 TTLIERRQELLEQQRDMIKSAE
-2718 QDAIANAS
+2718 D
-2726 QEKQAIKSLI
+2726 EKSAIKDLVS
-2736 KDGIDAQLDA
+2736 DGYDA
-2746 LQKLIE
+2746 LSEALKKIADNYLDTLNAQ
-2752 KYKDSLQATK
+2752 K
-2762 DLYDYEKNV
+2762 DLYDYAKTIR
-2771 KEQTDNLAAL
+2771 EQTKAVA
-2781 QKQWQAL
+2781 QYEKQLEAIKN
-2788 GGDNS
+2788 DTS
-2793 EETQSKI
+2793 EETKAQI
-2800 QQLDQQIK
+2800 QQIK
-2808 DAKSDLEDTEYQ
+2808 VKLEDAKQDLADSEYNQWISDQQNIIDTFESDLED
-2820 QYLSDQEQLLDTFY
+2820 
-2834 DETEEWLN
+2834 WIN
-2842 SRLDDLDG
+2842 SRLDDLDE
-2850 LIQQVIDDTNANSG
+2850 LVQNVIDQTNTSASEINDVIEKEAG
-2864 NISQTITDTTNG
+2864 D
-2876 VGYTLTGAMATIWGT
+2876 VGYTVSDAISKVMDVDSTNGTNMVNFYDKTFPNEMTTTRNSIDAIKNLLQAM
-2891 TDTNLTN
+2891 
-2898 NLGSVSNNITGAI
+2898 
-2911 GTIGSGLQ
+2911 
-2919 NIGANTNNAVN
+2919 
-2930 GIKGLVQQLV
+2930 K
-2940 DDAKKR
+2940 DA
-2946 AEAEEAAR
+2946 AD
-2954 KAAEAAKKAAEEA
+2954 KKAQEEI
-2967 KKKAEEA
+2967 KRQQA
-2974 AKQKTPTVPT
+2974 AQQAISKPA
-2984 GGTPSGGGGNNGGGN
+2984 
-2999 PSSGGSSSGGSSG
+2999 SSSSSSSSSFNSNSSNSGSSSGSSG
-3012 GGNGAWGSWFIHQAD
+3012 WGSWFVHKAD
-3027 SYPKNRLDINNSVV
+3027 SYPKSKLRINSSIV
-3041 DRLKYRDIKS
+3041 DRLKLHNFDSSQSARSGYYK
-3051 DFNTR
+3051 
-3056 KSYFYA
+3056 A
-3062 MGGTGNYRG
+3062 MCGSGTYVG
-3071 SASQNR
+3071 SASQNN
-3077 WMVEQMKAHGY
+3077 WMISEMKKHGF
-3088 SKGGTI
+3088 KQGGTI
-3094 GSLIKRT
+3094 GKLIRST
-3101 GEDGFILAR
+3101 GEDGFVLAR
-3110 TGEEILSEK
+3110 TGEEILSKEK
-3119 KLALLRD
+3119 LIMLKD
-3126 ALQYVPQ
+3126 ALQYIPQ
-3133 NIPSMNITP
+3133 NYNIASTS
-3142 TLPKFNGNQNMNV
+3142 LPKFTQKTSNSSV
-3155 NIELGGITM
+3155 DVKVDFGGITM
-3164 NGVNDVETMGQQIR
+3164 NGVNNPEEFVTELQKSKRFEKIVQSITVDTAMGKN
-3178 DTVSNDVR
+3178 S
-3186 TQKFLKTFI
+3186 LG
-3195 YKDNNEYKKYR
+3195 KYRF

>member
-1 MDEFQIGLVASLDSS
+1 MSEFQIGLVASLDSS

-25 IEALKKQLTTVEVQ
+25 IDALKKQLTTVEVQ

-57 QINLNNVKVDQT
+57 QISLNNVKVDQT

-80 ALGKVNIN
+80 AFSKVNIN

-159 DPSVTKDV
+159 DPFVTKDV

-203 LNKFGATRDLSGFKE
+203 LNKFGATRDLRGFKE

-243 GMSIRELN
+243 GLSIRELN

-279 NIKPNFQGIN
+279 NIKPSFQGID

-297 VVNELKI
+297 IVNEFKI

-318 QRTGATTTYLNTW
+318 QSTGATTTYLNTW

-345 KTEQVNLQNQMAQAS
+345 KTEQANLQNQMAQAS
-360 NNATNAVVANQQKQQ
+360 NNATNTVVANQQKQQ

-383 AIQAV
+383 AIQAI

-403 DIGDAKDQ
+403 DIGNAKDQ

-452 NYAFRQI
+452 NYAFREI

-471 ENTSSHLNESGAI
+471 ENTSSHLNDSGAI
-484 KQMEAIEKAFS
+484 KQIKDIEKVFS

-574 SETIKGLRAEL
+574 EETIKGLRAEL
-585 KGLDNTPKNL
+585 KGLDNAPKDL
-595 SKELNQCATALQKVK
+595 SKELNQCAKALQKVK
-610 DIEAKEGRTENWSK
+610 DIEANEGRTENWSK
-624 AYKQWVESI
+624 AYKQWAESI

-641 TLKKEQSNVASTQ
+641 TLKKEQYNVASTQ
-654 VFNTSDLKANNIAY
+654 VFNASDLKANNIAY

-693 GVKVTG
+693 DVKVTG

-743 TGDVKVLETAVQ
+743 TGDVRVLETAVQ

-766 MGQFGNTTTSITNLE
+766 MGQFGNTTTSIANLE
-781 NSFTKLGLSTD
+781 TSFTKLGLSTD
-792 EVSSKMESVKT
+792 EVSSKMEAVKT

-809 NMMSSGASS
+809 NMMSNGASG

-825 EKVNSVLKETQN
+825 EKVNSVLQETQN
-837 SLKQTKAEYS
+837 SLKQTKAECS

-880 ETYISSLRDL
+880 EIYISSLRDL
-890 DVSMTKV
+890 DVAMTKV

-925 QLRQAI
+925 QFRQAI

-936 WISATTVVMGAV
+936 WVSATTVVMGAV

-1008 RLGYSSKNAATKMA
+1008 RLGYSSKDAATKMA

-1035 NLDEATDGLVS
+1035 NLDDATDGLVS
-1046 IMKAFNIGNEN
+1046 VMKAFNIGNEN

-1069 NVVGNTQA
+1069 NIVGNTQA
-1077 VDNSDIVD
+1077 VDNSDIVN

-1094 AEANNTLEQTISLG
+1094 AEANNTLEQTIALG
-1108 TAATEITRDSASV
+1108 TAATEITRDSDSV

-1135 DEETET
+1135 DEETEA

-1158 TTKTPGGISLFTDS
+1158 TAKTPGGISLFTDS
-1172 SKQTFKSTYDL
+1172 SKQTFKSTYKL

-1211 GQIVASII
+1211 GQIVASIV

-1343 QEEATKQTAL
+1343 QEEAAKQTAL

-1358 QKYEAECQKGSV
+1358 QRYEAECQKGSV
-1370 STETFSNTMKGA
+1370 STETFATTMKGA

-1400 QTFATNQ
+1400 QTFAINQ
-1407 KAIQTSVSKTG
+1407 KAIQTSVTKTG

-1477 ISDYKDRIQ
+1477 ISNYKDRIQ

-1520 GDEKGAIEDITNAV
+1520 GDEKGAIEDITNAI

-1544 NMTQYN
+1544 NMTRYN
-1550 KMVNDFNKS
+1550 KMVNDFNKT

-1564 KIQNSFV
+1564 KIQNAFA

-1578 KEKEKSYSDKIDMS
+1578 KKNEKSYSDKIDMS
-1592 YNSELDDYIK
+1592 YNSDLDNYIK

-1615 YFELNGTLEEVYESM
+1615 YFELNGTLEEVYEKM

-1706 SEEAKQA
+1706 SEEAKKA

-1721 SKAIQKALENGD
+1721 SEAIQKALENGD
-1733 NEVANYFESLYPD
+1733 DEVANYFESLYPD

-1765 NGSTNANY
+1765 DGSTNDNY
-1773 DKKTDKEMKEALGA
+1773 DKETDKEMKEALGA
-1787 FNNAEEIKN
+1787 FNNAEEIKS
-1796 FNSDT
+1796 FNSET
-1801 ATKEQQNAMTT
+1801 ATKEQKNAMTT

-1823 NIDALV
+1823 DIDALV

-1858 KKKNQ
+1858 KK
-1863 KRKQEDLTAGA
+1863 RKQEDNLTAGA
-1874 SATMSNASKKVDNK
+1874 SATMSNAASKSNITSNNKVDNK

-1920 TLENGKYSVNSYTNA
+1920 TLENGKYSVDSYTNA
-1935 LKQLKDAQDGANGSA
+1935 LKQLKDAQDGANDSV

-1973 NIMADFVSGDGIDV
+1973 GIMADFVSGDGIDV

-2080 KLATKVETEGLTD
+2080 KLATKIETEGLTD
-2093 ATLAEI
+2093 ATIAEI
-2099 QAYMEEKGY
+2099 QAYMDEQGY

-2119 LLTKIDIA
+2119 LLTKIDIN
-2127 NNPINTASDIQQ
+2127 NNPIDTASDIQQ

-2148 TASNYVEKL
+2148 AAKNYVLAL
-2157 QRLLNMMN
+2157 QNILANLGAKTPKKYENS
-2165 GINTYTNAA
+2165 A
-2174 TDINDAKKQQ
+2174 TDSNSMRQETILKQKMKNYNSVEDWGYADATKIFNYIQS
-2184 RDEQAYYRHAEKQG
+2184 D
-2198 KKSNG
+2198 
-2203 KYETVDEYAL
+2203 
-2213 AKANEYAQAIKNV
+2213 IKNN
-2226 TQTKLNANNF
+2226 KLNANNF

-2246 ATRKAQD
+2246 STKSAHN
-2253 KANKDKG
+2253 KANKSGGG
-2260 SEKEPTKKDY
+2260 SKSPSGGGSGSKKEPTKKDY

-2284 TNLGKTVSAT
+2284 SNLGKTVSAT

-2305 AQELGAVNQQISAE
+2305 AQELGSVNQQISAE

-2355 DDLNNKIE
+2355 DDLNDKIE
-2363 KYRSY
+2363 KYQNY
-2368 YESAL
+2368 YNKAL
-2373 SASDAIQDLQ
+2373 EASDAVQDLQ
-2383 DKLAELAKTKFDNIS
+2383 DKLAELAKTKFDNVNS
-2398 SDFEAQ
+2398 EYEAQ
-2404 IDQIKHSTTMYQS
+2404 LKQIDHSINVYDKMIDTAETQG
-2417 YIDQVEAED
+2417 YIASQK
-2426 AIPVRSY
+2426 Y
-2433 YENMIANEQQTI
+2433 YNALISTESSNISELQLQ
-2445 GRLKDEYSQ
+2445 YSS
-2454 LTNAMNEALN
+2454 LTSARNEAMKAGN
-2464 TGRIQAYSEEWYN
+2464 IAKYSEEWYS
-2477 MKASINSVDEA
+2477 MTDSINSVEEA
-2488 IQDANKSIIEY
+2488 IQDANKSLIEY
-2499 TKSMKELSKTKFNKI
+2499 
-2514 STAYENAS
+2514 
-2522 GFNDHAKNMYNGLI
+2522 KNNL
-2536 DQADAEGRFASKDYY
+2536 
-2551 SALMDMEKLNI
+2551 
-2562 KTLTQESNDLHKSL
+2562 
-2576 QEAMNK
+2576 
-2582 GDIEEYSDDW
+2582 
-2592 YEMMGKINDVDEAI
+2592 
-2606 MDANKSLTEY
+2606 
-2616 GNSMRQLDWDLF
+2616 RQVNWDFF
-2628 DKQEDYISKIQE
+2628 DKQEDYISKLQD
-2640 ESDFLVDLMS
+2640 ESDWLINLITTE
-2650 NQKLYDDDTGKD
+2650 NKLFNSDNGKI
-2662 TKYATAIKGL
+2662 TSSGKAVEGL
-2672 HVVNYD
+2672 HAINYNA
-2678 VYKAQAQDYA
+2678 YMTQADDYA
-2688 KEIEKINKDLADDPN
+2688 KEIKKIDAEIANDPAN
-2703 NMKLIERKQELIKAQ
+2703 TTLIERRQELLEQQRDMIKSAE
-2718 QDAIANAS
+2718 D
-2726 QEKQAIKSLI
+2726 EKSAIKDLVS
-2736 KDGIDAQLDA
+2736 DGYDA
-2746 LQKLIE
+2746 LSEALKKIADNYLDTLNAQ
-2752 KYKDSLQATK
+2752 K
-2762 DLYDYEKNV
+2762 DLYDYAKTIR
-2771 KEQTDNLAAL
+2771 EQTKAVA
-2781 QKQWQAL
+2781 QYEKQLEAIKN
-2788 GGDNS
+2788 DTS
-2793 EETQSKI
+2793 EETKAQI
-2800 QQLDQQIK
+2800 QQIK
-2808 DAKSDLEDTEYQ
+2808 VKLEDAKQDLADSEYNQWISDQQNIVDTFESDLED
-2820 QYLSDQEQLLDTFY
+2820 
-2834 DETEEWLN
+2834 WIN
-2842 SRLDDLDG
+2842 SRLDDLDE
-2850 LIQQVIDDTNANSG
+2850 LVQNVIDQTNTSASEINDVIEKEAG
-2864 NISQTITDTTNG
+2864 D
-2876 VGYTLTGAMATIWGT
+2876 VGYTVSDAISKVMDVDNTNGTNMVNFYDKTFPNEMTTTRKSIDAIKNLLQAMKDAADKKAQEEIKKQQAAQQAISKPASSSSSSSSSSS
-2891 TDTNLTN
+2891 N
-2898 NLGSVSNNITGAI
+2898 SHSSNN
-2911 GTIGSGLQ
+2911 S
-2919 NIGANTNNAVN
+2919 
-2930 GIKGLVQQLV
+2930 
-2940 DDAKKR
+2940 
-2946 AEAEEAAR
+2946 
-2954 KAAEAAKKAAEEA
+2954 
-2967 KKKAEEA
+2967 
-2974 AKQKTPTVPT
+2974 
-2984 GGTPSGGGGNNGGGN
+2984 
-2999 PSSGGSSSGGSSG
+2999 GSSSSSSG
-3012 GGNGAWGSWFIHQAD
+3012 WGSWFVHKAD
-3027 SYPKNRLDINNSVV
+3027 SYPKSKLRINSSIV
-3041 DRLKYRDIKS
+3041 DFLLKI
-3051 DFNTR
+3051 
-3056 KSYFYA
+3056 
-3062 MGGTGNYRG
+3062 
-3071 SASQNR
+3071 
-3077 WMVEQMKAHGY
+3077 
-3088 SKGGTI
+3088 
-3094 GSLIKRT
+3094 
-3101 GEDGFILAR
+3101 
-3110 TGEEILSEK
+3110 
-3119 KLALLRD
+3119 
-3126 ALQYVPQ
+3126 
-3133 NIPSMNITP
+3133 
-3142 TLPKFNGNQNMNV
+3142 
-3155 NIELGGITM
+3155 
-3164 NGVNDVETMGQQIR
+3164 
-3178 DTVSNDVR
+3178 
-3186 TQKFLKTFI
+3186 
-3195 YKDNNEYKKYR
+3195 